1 MTGASQSPAA
11 GFKRTLWPKT
21 IEFDRPVLDSRD
33 LTRARSPILA
43 QHRVTVYP
51 PPSPES
57 EGFREKVIAGLI
69 GGYAKGIPP
78 KRPPSSGGYLTNFS
92 DNIGRTP
99 TPSVGPSNATA
110 PFTSIS

>member
-1 MTGASQSPAA
+1 MTGASQSLATDFMA
-11 GFKRTLWPKT
+11 KN
-21 IEFDRPVLDSRD
+21 DRNSIVQSW
-33 LTRARSPILA
+33 TRATSSHPLPYPRSPSCDSL
-43 QHRVTVYP
+43 P

-57 EGFREKVIAGLI
+57 EGFREKAIAGLI

-78 KRPPSSGGYLTNFS
+78 KPPTSSGGYLTNFS